1 MSRVTPAASSEGE
14 RRSLYEEITG
24 QIIAELEAGRIP
36 WVQPWGR
43 IEDGPSLGM
52 PLNAATG
59 RRYSGVNI
67 LILWGAVFAR
77 GYSSQAWLTFRQAQA
92 LGGSVRRGERGITVV
107 YADRFR
113 PQEERR
119 RASEGGDEAR
129 SIAFLKRFTVFSVDQ
144 CDGLPDELI
153 PPALPAEVSSIL
165 PEVEALIR
173 RSCADMRIGGDR
185 AFYAPTLD
193 YIQVPRPEAFFDPV
207 NWHRTALHELGHW
220 SGAPHRLARDLT
232 GQFGSAQY
240 AREVR
245 RLHLRLAWRHPDGSI
260 RRLHRRLAPGPEG
273 RQPRH
278 RASGV
283 RRVEGRELPP
293 GVQGRDGRQGL
304 TPGEAERRD
313 PSPLPIGPG
322 RRRWACLRSGRCH
335 RLQGRRRRGAGAT
348 RAASVSGR
356 PSGSKDLATKRS
368 GPQGTLRSKPLRV
381 RPPGGARRSSS
392 RRAHPLSTDGAT
404 PCPSPSL
411 STPIPSPPSKPRR

>member
-1 MSRVTPAASSEGE
+1 MSRVKPAASSEGE

-59 RRYSGVNI
+59 RRYSGINI

-77 GYSSQAWLTFRQAQA
+77 GYASQAWLTFRQAQA

-107 YADRFR
+107 YADRFT

-129 SIAFLKRFTVFSVDQ
+129 SIAFLKRFTVFSVEQ

-153 PPALPAEVSSIL
+153 APAPTAEVSSIL

-173 RSCADMRIGGDR
+173 CSCADMRIGGDR

-220 SGAPHRLARDLT
+220 SGASHRLARDLT
-232 GQFGSAQY
+232 GPFGSVQY
-240 AREVR
+240 AREELVAEMSAAFTCASLGVTPTVR
-245 RLHLRLAWRHPDGSI
+245 HADYIGDWLQVLRDDD
-260 RRLHRRLAPGPEG
+260 
-273 RQPRH
+273 
-278 RASGV
+278 RAIV
-283 RRVEGRELPP
+283 
-293 GVQGRDGRQGL
+293 
-304 TPGEAERRD
+304 
-313 PSPLPIGPG
+313 
-322 RRRWACLRSGRCH
+322 
-335 RLQGRRRRGAGAT
+335 
-348 RAASVSGR
+348 RAASAA
-356 PSGSKDLATKRS
+356 SKAADYLLAFRE
-368 GPQGTLRSKPLRV
+368 G
-381 RPPGGARRSSS
+381 
-392 RRAHPLSTDGAT
+392 TDGRA
-404 PCPSPSL
+404 
-411 STPIPSPPSKPRR
+411 